1 MKNLPLGCE
10 AGSWAKVSKRQK
22 WVMLK
27 EYRLFCIAAYI
38 ISVHLRIAFTRGAS
52 SCLTKAYSGLDVN
65 HGRAMEETVFLGK
78 RIEREAVHEA
88 GQVVN

>member
-1 MKNLPLGCE
+1 
-10 AGSWAKVSKRQK
+10 
-22 WVMLK
+22 MLK